1 MSGYIKPESQVMF
14 RHGKA
19 ALVAIAAGKTK
30 DAAAARFELERRAK
44 NKALKRQA
52 S

>member
-1 MSGYIKPESQVMF
+1 MF

-19 ALVAIAAGKTK
+19 ALVALAAGKGK
-30 DAAAARFELERRAK
+30 DAAAAAFELQRRAK
-44 NKALKRQA
+44 NKAARNAGGVGRK